1 MSETTSTPTSDGSD
15 SGAQSAPARDFTLR
29 SAFALSFSDISPIV
43 GIYSVFAICIIAAG
57 PAFFWALPVVLI
69 GQLLVA
75 GVFGELV
82 SKWPLQGSVY
92 AWSRELVGRRYG
104 WVTMWAYG
112 WGLTLALSAL
122 AIAASSYLLGA
133 LGVDSPSHTTVIL
146 VGVLVLLLASLANMT
161 GGHLLKTLLYISTAA
176 ELIASLGIGIAL
188 LLFHRTNSWH
198 SLFSGAGTA
207 HGIDWLSGPFLLCIA
222 FVGFSF
228 LGFESAGSIAEEVQE
243 SRAVL
248 PKAIV
253 LSLAAAGVLVM
264 FASLG
269 LVLAIPDVSD
279 VVAGNVGDPIAS
291 TLEDRLGSGMG
302 RTILIM
308 LTIGFSASLIAV
320 QAAVSRGIWAGAR
333 DRVLPGYGILGR
345 LSGPDNLPRFAI
357 GLTAI
362 IAGPLMFIST
372 SKVYALLL
380 SFGNAGFYISF
391 TLPVVGVA
399 YMRLRGRWV
408 PGQHSMGRWG
418 APVTYVAAV
427 WIVLETI
434 NIAWPR
440 DLYGTWYLN
449 WGLLIMTGVLSVIG
463 FFVMQWA
470 FRPRPASGAMGPP
483 PNLPEEA

>member
-1 MSETTSTPTSDGSD
+1 MTSLPERPNMSETTSTPTSDGSG
-15 SGAQSAPARDFTLR
+15 SGAGSAPARDFTLR

-112 WGLTLALSAL
+112 WGLTLTLSAL
-122 AIAASSYLLGA
+122 AIAASGYLLGA

-228 LGFESAGSIAEEVQE
+228 LGFESAESIAEEVKE

-253 LSLAAAGVLVM
+253 L
-264 FASLG
+264 
-269 LVLAIPDVSD
+269 
-279 VVAGNVGDPIAS
+279 
-291 TLEDRLGSGMG
+291 
-302 RTILIM
+302 
-308 LTIGFSASLIAV
+308 
-320 QAAVSRGIWAGAR
+320 
-333 DRVLPGYGILGR
+333 
-345 LSGPDNLPRFAI
+345 
-357 GLTAI
+357 
-362 IAGPLMFIST
+362 
-372 SKVYALLL
+372 
-380 SFGNAGFYISF
+380 
-391 TLPVVGVA
+391 
-399 YMRLRGRWV
+399 
-408 PGQHSMGRWG
+408 
-418 APVTYVAAV
+418 
-427 WIVLETI
+427 
-434 NIAWPR
+434 
-440 DLYGTWYLN
+440 
-449 WGLLIMTGVLSVIG
+449 
-463 FFVMQWA
+463 
-470 FRPRPASGAMGPP
+470 
-483 PNLPEEA
+483 